1 MLTDDFPLQSPSIPD
16 IFDLVAT
23 FHPISDS
30 WDSRCTSSKYTI
42 NGPHI
47 LLQHGVR
54 VPYTF
59 WNAFG
64 TIKVKTGEKRKWRLK
79 ICKMDQQFWS
89 KTCSVSMG
97 IVPARQLPLY
107 PDEMIGTFYD
117 STNRGYAYILG
128 NGWLKHH
135 ESLNDDIKTYG
146 THIGVN
152 DVIEM
157 ELDSKLNQSQ
167 QTQATND
174 KKGQLRFYV
183 NRIDQGC
190 AFSNVCDEYGGY
202 VLAVS
207 MWKGDEIKL
216 LH

>member
-1 MLTDDFPLQSPSIPD
+1 
-16 IFDLVAT
+16 
-23 FHPISDS
+23 
-30 WDSRCTSSKYTI
+30 
-42 NGPHI
+42 
-47 LLQHGVR
+47 
-54 VPYTF
+54 
-59 WNAFG
+59 
-64 TIKVKTGEKRKWRLK
+64 
-79 ICKMDQQFWS
+79 
-89 KTCSVSMG
+89 
-97 IVPARQLPLY
+97 
-107 PDEMIGTFYD
+107 MIGTFYD

-135 ESLNDDIKTYG
+135 ESFSDDIKTYG

-157 ELDSKLNQSQ
+157 ELDFKLNQSQ
-167 QTQATND
+167 ETQTTND

-183 NRIDQGC
+183 NGIDQGC
-190 AFSNVCDEYGGY
+190 AFSHVCGEYGGY